1 MKEKVKISEQLSA
14 YIDGELSDAE
24 AQALEQKLENSIE
37 LQNILQELIK
47 LKKLTQKFSGSLKDS
62 PYFETRLEGIISERT
77 RTPRKFVKWLPVTG
91 IAAVTVV
98 LMILLKLNPHLI
110 EDIVEEQKSNI
121 AGFYTEKL
129 KPLLFAAELTNE
141 DIFNFAF
148 YHELPL
154 DESKTNVIHL
164 GYDQA
169 GKEFFEIRNASS
181 VSIGKNYEVF
191 TEALNFD
198 DEQRKKIDSIMSYYA
213 DALQSQILVDDEQT
227 IAISPVLWNY
237 QKAIVADILTFAA
250 NSNPER
256 FSKLVPVIL
265 DPQNFAEVRNA
276 FKEKHDMKHPNEYI
290 ILTPDSIFRD
300 SFTFDMQKF
309 KDEMKEMRK
318 KIHVEKNLSQEHLK
332 IAELHMKDPKHR
344 PQNFVYKF
352 KNDQGK
358 PGDNDVHK
366 TQRHFKIEIDTN
378 YYRVELVNID
388 FPTIVLPDFDSINEQ
403 IEKAA
408 RHLRNLHVPILP
420 DTKFKTRVRAG
431 EVWTDSPP
439 AAPTPPDI
447 NNLELDSLF
456 RYESDPKDSLKSL
469 FKNGGAFEFRM
480 DSLMTMFNLRGK
492 DSVFIFNDKN
502 FKEEMQ
508 RFQEE
513 MKKLKKEIQELRQEL
528 KGTPAPEKKPPTQVE
543 I

>member
-1 MKEKVKISEQLSA
+1 MKEKDKISEQLSA
-14 YIDGELSDAE
+14 YIDGELTDAE
-24 AQALEQKLENSIE
+24 AQLLEQKLNNSIE

-47 LKKLTQKFSGSLKDS
+47 LKKLTQKFSGRLKDS
-62 PYFETRLEGIISERT
+62 PYFETRLEGLISERT
-77 RTPRKFVKWLPVTG
+77 KTPRKFVKWLPVTG

-121 AGFYTEKL
+121 AGFYTENL

-154 DESKTNVIHL
+154 DETKTNVIHL

-169 GKEFFEIRNASS
+169 GKEFFEIRNAST
-181 VSIGKNYEVF
+181 VSSGKNYEVF
-191 TEALNFD
+191 AEALNFD
-198 DEQRKKIDSIMSYYA
+198 DEQRKKVDSILFYYA

-237 QKAIVADILTFAA
+237 QKAIVADILTFAS

-256 FSKLVPVIL
+256 FKKLVPVNL
-265 DPQNFAEVRNA
+265 DPQNFAEVKNA
-276 FKEKHDMKHPNEYI
+276 FIENRAMKYPNEYI

-309 KDEMKEMRK
+309 KDELKEMHK
-318 KIHVEKNLSQEHLK
+318 KIHTEKKLSQDHRK
-332 IAELHMKDPKHR
+332 IAGQHMKDPKHR
-344 PQNFVYKF
+344 QQNFVYKF
-352 KNDQGK
+352 KGDQEKQRGNDI
-358 PGDNDVHK
+358 HK
-366 TQRHFKIEIDTN
+366 SQRHFKIEIDTN

-388 FPTIVLPDFDSINEQ
+388 FPTIVLPDFDSINKQ
-403 IEKAA
+403 IEMATL
-408 RHLRNLHVPILP
+408 HLRNLNVPIPP
-420 DTKFKTRVRAG
+420 DTKFKTRVRVG

-439 AAPTPPDI
+439 SAPTPPDI
-447 NNLELDSLF
+447 NDLDLDSLL
-456 RYESDPKDSLKSL
+456 RYESDLKDSLNFL

-480 DSLMTMFNLRGK
+480 DSLMTMFFPRGK
-492 DSVFIFNDKN
+492 DSVLIFNDKS

-528 KGTPAPEKKPPTQVE
+528 KGTPAPEKKSPTPVE